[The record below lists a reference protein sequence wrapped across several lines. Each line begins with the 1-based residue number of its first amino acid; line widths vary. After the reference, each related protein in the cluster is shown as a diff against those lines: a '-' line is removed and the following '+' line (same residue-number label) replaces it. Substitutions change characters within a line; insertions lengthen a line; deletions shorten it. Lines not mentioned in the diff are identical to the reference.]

1 MTLLT
6 SPPLDALAPTAP
18 LSRRQ
23 LADIAI
29 GIGRSPLWPGV
40 VIHDP
45 AGRRPVRLLATDAYE
60 VWVIGWLA
68 EQRLSLHDH
77 GDSAGFLTVVEGRL
91 DEVEIDLETG
101 ERLTHPLGRGSIRW
115 LPPGTVHG
123 VANRASAP
131 ATSIH
136 VYSPPLTSMTSYT
149 DVGRPLD
156 TTVVE
161 QVPALLTGGG
171 SVLRHPSLV

>member
-1 MTLLT
+1 
-6 SPPLDALAPTAP
+6 
-18 LSRRQ
+18 
-23 LADIAI
+23 
-29 GIGRSPLWPGV
+29 
-40 VIHDP
+40 
-45 AGRRPVRLLATDAYE
+45 
-60 VWVIGWLA
+60 
-68 EQRLSLHDH
+68 
-77 GDSAGFLTVVEGRL
+77 
-91 DEVEIDLETG
+91 
-101 ERLTHPLGRGSIRW
+101 
-115 LPPGTVHG
+115 

-149 DVGRPLD
+149 DLGRPLD